1 MPMDKKI
8 SLISFALWMSFHLW
22 PGKIMTDFSPHP
34 RLPEKGL
41 CAHRG
46 VMDTHPENTLPAFRE
61 AIRLGAHM
69 IEFDV
74 YFTKDKTP
82 VIIHD
87 PTVDRTT
94 DGAGLVT
101 EMTFAEIRRL
111 DAGSW
116 KSPLFTGVRI
126 PTLQETLAIMPNNI
140 WLNVH
145 MKGGPE
151 DGQAVARI
159 LLQTNRQGQAF
170 LACKSETAAAARA
183 VSPEILICSMDRR
196 ENPRDYVNQTIAAK
210 ADFIQL
216 RKPFRPDLAED
227 VEKLRQHG
235 IWVNFYGTDS
245 AQELRELFALGVQF
259 PLVNELASSM
269 RAAAELGIQPVKPQ
283 YAAPEDN

>member
-1 MPMDKKI
+1 MSIYKKT
-8 SLISFALWMSFHLW
+8 SFLAFVLLVSFHLSS
-22 PGKIMTDFSPHP
+22 GKDMAHISPHFP
-34 RLPEKGL
+34 LPQKGL

-74 YFTKDKTP
+74 WFTKDNVP

-111 DAGSW
+111 DAGGW
-116 KSPLFTGVRI
+116 KSPLFNGVRV
-126 PTLQETLAIMPNNI
+126 PTLQETLSIMPSNI

-145 MKGGPE
+145 MKGGAE

-159 LLQTNRQGQAF
+159 LLQMNRQRQAF
-170 LACKSETAAAARA
+170 LACKSDAAQAARA
-183 VSPEILICSMDRR
+183 VSTEILICSMDRR
-196 ENPRDYVNQTIAAK
+196 ENPKDYVNETITAK

-216 RKPFRPDLAED
+216 RKPYRPDLAED
-227 VEKLRQHG
+227 VKNLRQHG
-235 IWVNFYGTDS
+235 IQVNFFGTDS
-245 AQELRELFALGVQF
+245 AEKLRELFAMGVQF

-269 RAAAELGIQPVKPQ
+269 QAAMEFGIQPVKPQ
-283 YAAPEDN
+283 YALPEIP

>member
-1 MPMDKKI
+1 MMAN
-8 SLISFALWMSFHLW
+8 S
-22 PGKIMTDFSPHP
+22 SPP
-34 RLPEKGL
+34 PPLPEKGL

-61 AIRLGAHM
+61 AIRLGVHM

-74 YFTKDKTP
+74 YFTKDEVP

-87 PTVDRTT
+87 PEVDRTT
-94 DGAGLVT
+94 NGTGLVV
-101 EMTFAEIRRL
+101 EMTFEEIRQL

-145 MKGGPE
+145 IKGGA
-151 DGQAVARI
+151 DVGQAVARI

-170 LACKSETAAAARA
+170 LACKSEAATAARA

-196 ENPRDYVNQTIAAK
+196 DNPRDYVNETIAAK

-227 VEKLRQHG
+227 VEKLRLHG
-235 IWVNFYGTDS
+235 IRVNFYGTDS
-245 AQELRELFALGVQF
+245 AQELQELFAMGVQF

-283 YAAPEDN
+283 YAAPETP

>member
-1 MPMDKKI
+1 MVKKI
-8 SLISFALWMSFHLW
+8 SLILFALVMSFHLW
-22 PGKIMTDFSPHP
+22 PGEIMANPSPYSN
-34 RLPEKGL
+34 LPEKGL

-74 YFTKDKTP
+74 YFSKDNKP

-94 DGAGLVT
+94 NGTGPVT
-101 EMTFAEIRRL
+101 EMSFAEIRQL

-145 MKGGPE
+145 IKGGAE
-151 DGQAVARI
+151 VGQAVARI

-170 LACKSETAAAARA
+170 LACKSEAATAARS

-196 ENPRDYVNQTIAAK
+196 ENPRVYVIETIAAK

-216 RKPFRPDLAED
+216 RKPFRPELAED

-235 IWVNFYGTDS
+235 IRVNFYGTDS
-245 AQELRELFALGVQF
+245 PQELRELFAMGVQF

-269 RAAAELGIQPVKPQ
+269 RAAVKLGIQPVKPQ
-283 YAAPEDN
+283 YAAPEAH